1 VTEPLIVKFYKKI
14 PQPTPADDAD
24 LWEAGVQEAM
34 REFRQAVKNNY
45 AEGTL
50 QRLLAHP
57 STPARQGAVLALG
70 LVGTMDSNAAVAAAL
85 RDDDALVRKFAH
97 DALWE
102 IWLRGGTVDHAW
114 QLRQAI
120 QLPDFAQALAA
131 LDDLIAEAPNF
142 AEAHNQRAILFFR
155 RGEFARSVSD
165 CQQALRLNPY
175 HFGAAAGMGQCYLK
189 LKKPRAALRA
199 FRQALE
205 INPSL
210 DHLRDAVRALKDALD
225 GDGD

>member
-1 VTEPLIVKFYKKI
+1 VTEPLIVKFYKKL

-34 REFRQAVKNNY
+34 RGFRQAVKNNY
-45 AEGTL
+45 TEGSL

-57 STPARQGAVLALG
+57 SVPARQGAVLALG
-70 LVGTMDSNAAVAAAL
+70 LVGTMDSNEAVAGAL
-85 RDDDALVRKFAH
+85 KDDDPLVRKFAH

-120 QLPDFAQALAA
+120 QVDDFAAALAA
-131 LDDLIAEAPNF
+131 LDELVAEAPNF
-142 AEAHNQRAILFFR
+142 AEAYNQRAILFFR

-165 CQQALRLNPY
+165 CQAALRLNPF
-175 HFGAAAGMGQCYLK
+175 HFGAAAGMGQGYLK
-189 LKKPRAALRA
+189 LRKPRAALRA
-199 FRQALE
+199 FKRALE

-210 DHLRDAVRALKDALD
+210 DHLRDAVKALSDALD
-225 GDGD
+225 GDGE

>member
-1 VTEPLIVKFYKKI
+1 MIEPLIVKFYKQL
-14 PQPTPADDAD
+14 PQPTPADDAE

-57 STPARQGAVLALG
+57 VPAARQGAVLALG
-70 LVGTMDSNAAVAAAL
+70 LVGTMESNAAVAGAL
-85 RDDDALVRKFAH
+85 KDEDPLVRKFAH

-131 LDDLIAEAPNF
+131 LDELVAEAPGF
-142 AEAHNQRAILFFR
+142 AEAYNQRAILFFR
-155 RGEFARSVSD
+155 RGEFVRSVSD
-165 CQQALRLNPY
+165 YQQALRLNPY
-175 HFGAAAGMGQCYLK
+175 HFGAAAGMGQSYWK
-189 LKKPRAALRA
+189 MKKPRAALRA
-199 FRQALE
+199 FKQALE

-210 DHLRDAVRALKDALD
+210 DNLRDAVKAIRDALD
-225 GDGD
+225 GDGE

>member
-1 VTEPLIVKFYKKI
+1 MEHVIF
-14 PQPTPADDAD
+14 PAGPDD
-24 LWEAGVQEAM
+24 
-34 REFRQAVKNNY
+34 
-45 AEGTL
+45 
-50 QRLLAHP
+50 
-57 STPARQGAVLALG
+57 
-70 LVGTMDSNAAVAAAL
+70 
-85 RDDDALVRKFAH
+85 
-97 DALWE
+97 
-102 IWLRGGTVDHAW
+102 
-114 QLRQAI
+114 
-120 QLPDFAQALAA
+120 AQALAA

-175 HFGAAAGMGQCYLK
+175 LFGAAAGMGQCYLK

-210 DHLRDAVRALKDALD
+210 DHLRDAVR
-225 GDGD
+225 

>member
-1 VTEPLIVKFYKKI
+1 VTEPLIAKYYKKL
-14 PQPTPADDAD
+14 PQPTPADDAE

-45 AEGTL
+45 TEGTL
-50 QRLLAHP
+50 QRLLTHP
-57 STPARQGAVLALG
+57 TLAARQGAVLALG
-70 LVGTMDSNAAVAAAL
+70 LFGTMESNAAVAGTL
-85 RDDDALVRKFAH
+85 KDEDPLVRKFAH

-120 QLPDFAQALAA
+120 QVGDAAQTLAA

-142 AEAHNQRAILFFR
+142 AEAYNQRAIVLFR
-155 RGEFARSVSD
+155 RGEYARSASD
-165 CQQALRLNPY
+165 CQAALRLNPF
-175 HFGAAAGMGQCYLK
+175 HFGAAAGLGQCFLK
-189 LKKPRAALRA
+189 QKKPRAALRA
-199 FRQALE
+199 FKQALE

-210 DHLRDAVRALKDALD
+210 DHLKDAVKELRDALD
-225 GDGD
+225 E

>member
-1 VTEPLIVKFYKKI
+1 
-14 PQPTPADDAD
+14 
-24 LWEAGVQEAM
+24 M

-50 QRLLAHP
+50 QRLLGHP
-57 STPARQGAVLALG
+57 SAVARQGAVLALG
-70 LVGTMDSNAAVAAAL
+70 LVGTMDSNAEVAAAL

-120 QLPDFAQALAA
+120 QLPDFAQALAG

-142 AEAHNQRAILFFR
+142 AEAFNQRAILFFR
-155 RGEFARSVSD
+155 RAEYARSVSD

-189 LKKPRAALRA
+189 LRKPRAALRA
-199 FRQALE
+199 FAFAVPAGLVAGASGFAMGEALVGGR
-205 INPSL
+205 IFPPG
-210 DHLRDAVRALKDALD
+210 ACYVRMGARVAEEGGADVPATWARARL
-225 GDGD
+225 G